1 MPEYISISPSE
12 LNWLS
17 PGIISDVEW
26 DNSAEIDK
34 KLEKSRKIYE
44 IALKRALDSQERT

>member
-1 MPEYISISPSE
+1 MRPIPKFIDISPSE

-17 PGIISDVEW
+17 PGIITDVHW

-34 KLEKSRKIYE
+34 KLTKAKSLVKKASEGLIS
-44 IALKRALDSQERT
+44 K